1 MELNPYEEE
10 MNLYSEKSVAGMDPN
25 VSAGCMPQQGKLPG
39 TCASLAFPY
48 VPMHFED
55 GSGDF

>member
-25 VSAGCMPQQGKLPG
+25 VSAGCMPQ
-39 TCASLAFPY
+39 
-48 VPMHFED
+48 
-55 GSGDF
+55 